1 MNTTVLIKS
10 AINDTYRKEVDIMM
24 LMPKIFDDDFFRDD
38 FFDRKDRTFN
48 LMKTDIREDDK
59 SYLLEVD
66 LPGYSKDDIK
76 IDITDGYLTINAKVE
91 KEDKDESK
99 TYVRRERFTGEVS
112 RSFYVGDDIK
122 EEDVKASFKNG
133 ILTLDIPK
141 KEDQEKLPEKK
152 YVEIDD

>member
-1 MNTTVLIKS
+1 
-10 AINDTYRKEVDIMM
+10 MM

-38 FFDRKDRTFN
+38 FFDRKDRMNYN

-91 KEDKDESK
+91 KEDKEDNK
-99 TYVRRERFTGEVS
+99 NYVRRERFTGEVS
-112 RSFYVGDDIK
+112 RSFYVGENIK
-122 EEDVKASFKNG
+122 EDEVKASFKNG
-133 ILTLDIPK
+133 ILTLEVPK
-141 KEDQEKLPEKK
+141 LSLEDKKKDKK
-152 YVEIDD
+152 YIEISE

>member
-1 MNTTVLIKS
+1 
-10 AINDTYRKEVDIMM
+10 MM

-38 FFDRKDRTFN
+38 FFDRKDRMNYN

-91 KEDKDESK
+91 KEDNDEK
-99 TYVRRERFTGEVS
+99 KNYVRRERFTGEVS
-112 RSFYVGDDIK
+112 RSFYVGEEIK
-122 EEDVKASFKNG
+122 EDEVKASFKNG
-133 ILTLDIPK
+133 ILTLEVPK
-141 KEDQEKLPEKK
+141 LSLEDKKKDKK
-152 YVEIDD
+152 YIEISE

>member
-1 MNTTVLIKS
+1 
-10 AINDTYRKEVDIMM
+10 MM

-38 FFDRKDRTFN
+38 FFDRKDRMNFN
-48 LMKTDIREDDK
+48 LMKTDIREDEN

-91 KEDKDESK
+91 KENNDDKK
-99 TYVRRERFTGEVS
+99 NYVRRERFTGEVS

-122 EEDVKASFKNG
+122 EEEVKASFKNG
-133 ILTLDIPK
+133 ILTLEVPK
-141 KEDQEKLPEKK
+141 LSLEDKKKDKK
-152 YVEIDD
+152 YIEISE

>member
-1 MNTTVLIKS
+1 
-10 AINDTYRKEVDIMM
+10 MM

-38 FFDRKDRTFN
+38 FFDRKDRMNFN

-112 RSFYVGDDIK
+112 RSFYVGENIK
-122 EEDVKASFKNG
+122 EDEVKASFKNG
-133 ILTLDIPK
+133 ILTLEVPK
-141 KEDQEKLPEKK
+141 LSLEDKKQDKK
-152 YVEIDD
+152 YIEISE

>member
-1 MNTTVLIKS
+1 
-10 AINDTYRKEVDIMM
+10 MM

-38 FFDRKDRTFN
+38 FFDRKDRMNYN

-91 KEDKDESK
+91 KEDKDDGK
-99 TYVRRERFTGEVS
+99 NYVRRERFTGEVS
-112 RSFYVGDDIK
+112 RSFYVGEEIK
-122 EEDVKASFKNG
+122 EDEVKASFKNG
-133 ILTLDIPK
+133 ILTLEVPK
-141 KEDQEKLPEKK
+141 LSLEDKKKDKK
-152 YVEIDD
+152 YIEISE

>member
-1 MNTTVLIKS
+1 
-10 AINDTYRKEVDIMM
+10 MM

-38 FFDRKDRTFN
+38 FFDRKDRMNYN
-48 LMKTDIREDDK
+48 LMKTDIREDEN

-122 EEDVKASFKNG
+122 EEEVKASFKNG
-133 ILTLDIPK
+133 ILTLEVPK
-141 KEDQEKLPEKK
+141 LSLEDKKKDKK
-152 YVEIDD
+152 YIEISE

>member
-1 MNTTVLIKS
+1 
-10 AINDTYRKEVDIMM
+10 MM

-38 FFDRKDRTFN
+38 FFDRKDRMNFN

-91 KEDKDESK
+91 TPFFPIKSP
-99 TYVRRERFTGEVS
+99 FTS
-112 RSFYVGDDIK
+112 RASPFIK
-122 EEDVKASFKNG
+122 
-133 ILTLDIPK
+133 ILVT
-141 KEDQEKLPEKK
+141 
-152 YVEIDD
+152 

>member
-1 MNTTVLIKS
+1 
-10 AINDTYRKEVDIMM
+10 MM

-38 FFDRKDRTFN
+38 FFDRKDRMNFN

-91 KEDKDESK
+91 KENNDDSK

-112 RSFYVGDDIK
+112 RSFYVGEDIK
-122 EEDVKASFKNG
+122 EEEVKASFKNG
-133 ILTLDIPK
+133 ILTLEVPK
-141 KEDQEKLPEKK
+141 LSLEDKKKDKK
-152 YVEIDD
+152 YIEISE

>member
-1 MNTTVLIKS
+1 
-10 AINDTYRKEVDIMM
+10 MM
-24 LMPKIFDDDFFRDD
+24 LMPKIFDDDFFRND
-38 FFDRKDRTFN
+38 FFDRKDRMNFN

-91 KEDKDESK
+91 KEDNDENK
-99 TYVRRERFTGEVS
+99 NYVRRERFTGEVS

-122 EEDVKASFKNG
+122 EEEVKASFKNG
-133 ILTLDIPK
+133 ILTLEVPK
-141 KEDQEKLPEKK
+141 LSLEDKKKDKK
-152 YVEIDD
+152 YIEISE

>member
-1 MNTTVLIKS
+1 
-10 AINDTYRKEVDIMM
+10 MM

-38 FFDRKDRTFN
+38 FFDRKDRMNFN

-91 KEDKDESK
+91 KEDKEDNK
-99 TYVRRERFTGEVS
+99 NYVRRERFTGEVS
-112 RSFYVGDDIK
+112 RSFYVGEDIK
-122 EEDVKASFKNG
+122 EDEVKASFKNG
-133 ILTLDIPK
+133 ILTLEVPK
-141 KEDQEKLPEKK
+141 LSLEDKKKDKK
-152 YVEIDD
+152 YIEISE

>member
-1 MNTTVLIKS
+1 
-10 AINDTYRKEVDIMM
+10 MM

-38 FFDRKDRTFN
+38 FFDRKERLN

-91 KEDKDESK
+91 KEDNDENK
-99 TYVRRERFTGEVS
+99 NYVRRERFTGEVS
-112 RSFYVGDDIK
+112 RSFYVGEEIK
-122 EEDVKASFKNG
+122 EDEVKASFKNG
-133 ILTLDIPK
+133 ILTLEVPK
-141 KEDQEKLPEKK
+141 LSLEDKKKDKK
-152 YVEIDD
+152 YIEISE

>member
-1 MNTTVLIKS
+1 
-10 AINDTYRKEVDIMM
+10 MM

-38 FFDRKDRTFN
+38 FFDRKDRMNFN

-91 KEDKDESK
+91 KEDKEDNK
-99 TYVRRERFTGEVS
+99 NYVRRERFTGEVS
-112 RSFYVGDDIK
+112 RSFYVGEDIK
-122 EEDVKASFKNG
+122 EDEVKASFKNG
-133 ILTLDIPK
+133 ILTLEVPK
-141 KEDQEKLPEKK
+141 VSLEDKKKDKK
-152 YVEIDD
+152 YIEISE

>member
-1 MNTTVLIKS
+1 
-10 AINDTYRKEVDIMM
+10 MM
-24 LMPKIFDDDFFRDD
+24 LMPKIFDDDFFRND
-38 FFDRKDRTFN
+38 FFDRKDRMNFN

-91 KEDKDESK
+91 KEDNDENK
-99 TYVRRERFTGEVS
+99 NYVRRERFTGEVS

-122 EEDVKASFKNG
+122 EEEVKASFKNG
-133 ILTLDIPK
+133 ILTLEVPK
-141 KEDQEKLPEKK
+141 LSLEEKK
-152 YVEIDD
+152 KDKKYIEISE

>member
-1 MNTTVLIKS
+1 
-10 AINDTYRKEVDIMM
+10 MM

-38 FFDRKDRTFN
+38 FFDRKDRMNYN
-48 LMKTDIREDDK
+48 LMKTDIREDEN

-91 KEDKDESK
+91 KENNDEK
-99 TYVRRERFTGEVS
+99 KNYVRRERFTGEVS

-122 EEDVKASFKNG
+122 EDEVKANFKNG
-133 ILTLDIPK
+133 ILTLEVPK
-141 KEDQEKLPEKK
+141 LSLEDKKKDKK
-152 YVEIDD
+152 YIEISE

>member
-1 MNTTVLIKS
+1 
-10 AINDTYRKEVDIMM
+10 MM

-38 FFDRKDRTFN
+38 FFDRKDKMNYN

-91 KEDKDESK
+91 KENNDENK
-99 TYVRRERFTGEVS
+99 NYVRRERFTGEVS
-112 RSFYVGDDIK
+112 RSFYVGEDIK
-122 EEDVKASFKNG
+122 EDEVKASFKNG
-133 ILTLDIPK
+133 ILTLEVPK
-141 KEDQEKLPEKK
+141 LNLEDKKKDKK
-152 YVEIDD
+152 YIEISE